1 MTDIIR
7 GVGHVYC
14 VECAEMKTEIVEVV
28 IKLHEKYDLV
38 VKEYTERYWVKGVP
52 GTFTSKRCT
61 AEKIPPT
68 RH

>member
-1 MTDIIR
+1 
-7 GVGHVYC
+7 
-14 VECAEMKTEIVEVV
+14 MKTEIVEVV